1 LRVETTTS
9 AIMSEFDMNG
19 SQKGFTLLEVIITLL
34 VIALVL
40 AVSYPSLSRGTT
52 SLSLRTTGRDILN
65 TLRYA
70 RQKAVTEQTGMQVTV
85 DRENQVVRLTNDL
98 GEGNRVYILPDNVR
112 IQRVFMGG
120 GETSEEVSTVRFLP
134 NGSSDSVE
142 ILLESRNGSYL
153 RIVSD
158 PITGGATILSGTGE
172 EAQ

>member
-1 LRVETTTS
+1 
-9 AIMSEFDMNG
+9 MNG
-19 SQKGFTLLEVIITLL
+19 SQKGFTLVEVIITLL
-34 VIALVL
+34 VITLVL
-40 AVSYPSLSRGTT
+40 AVSYPSLSRATT
-52 SLSLRTTGRDILN
+52 ALSLRTTGRDILN

-120 GETSEEVSTVRFLP
+120 SETSEGVSTVRFLP
-134 NGSSDSVE
+134 NGSSDNVE

-158 PITGGATILSGTGE
+158 PLTGGATILPGTGK
-172 EAQ
+172 EAP

>member
-1 LRVETTTS
+1 
-9 AIMSEFDMNG
+9 MNG
-19 SQKGFTLLEVIITLL
+19 SQKGFTLVEVIITLL
-34 VIALVL
+34 IITLVL
-40 AVSYPSLSRGTT
+40 AVSYPSVSRATT

-70 RQKAVTEQTGMQVTV
+70 RQKAVTEAMGMQVTV
-85 DRENQVVRLTNDL
+85 DRENQMLRLTNDL

-120 GETSEEVSTVRFLP
+120 SETYEGVSTVRFLP
-134 NGSSDSVE
+134 NGSSDKAE

-158 PITGGATILSGTGE
+158 PLTGGATIVPGTGE
-172 EAQ
+172 ETQ